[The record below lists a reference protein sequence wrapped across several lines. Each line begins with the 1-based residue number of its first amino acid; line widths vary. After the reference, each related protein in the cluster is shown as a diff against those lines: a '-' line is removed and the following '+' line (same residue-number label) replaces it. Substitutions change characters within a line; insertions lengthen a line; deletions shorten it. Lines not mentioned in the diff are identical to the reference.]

1 MDDAFARR
9 PAEWKDTLLL
19 SFEPLVDKWAT
30 LFARGR
36 TRFGILPDPFDA
48 WPLGRHAPNGVVL
61 PLAIAAE
68 PGMRNISVSHTAGC
82 SSLAPFNPL
91 YRPRNKVGYRCIG
104 TRERRVVEAI
114 TLDMAVS
121 LVPPGLPIEIKI
133 DAQGIDLQVLM
144 AASAQTLSRVQKISM
159 EVTSDSD
166 ACTPLYVGQPRC
178 STVLREMRRNGFSGA
193 CPASLVEWIRLRGSG
208 CEASLWFT
216 RH

>member
-1 MDDAFARR
+1 M
-9 PAEWKDTLLL
+9 
-19 SFEPLVDKWAT
+19 
-30 LFARGR
+30 G
-36 TRFGILPDPFDA
+36 
-48 WPLGRHAPNGVVL
+48 
-61 PLAIAAE
+61 
-68 PGMRNISVSHTAGC
+68 VSHTAGC

-91 YRPRNKVGYRCIG
+91 YRPRNEVGYRCIG

-144 AASAQTLSRVQKISM
+144 AASAQTLSRVRKISM

-178 STVLREMRRNGFSGA
+178 STV
-193 CPASLVEWIRLRGSG
+193 
-208 CEASLWFT
+208 
-216 RH
+216 